1 MSGHKLSTTITRLP
15 LMSVQSQ
22 SRVTGLH
29 PSMPS
34 SPERYFPDGRVH
46 RRWITSGQTA
56 GMAALQVEGISFRY
70 TGANALSEVTFT
82 VGPGVTALLGVNGA
96 GKSTLMSICAGLLTP
111 KTGAV
116 HIASHALYSRTHRR
130 AALAAVSLM
139 PQATSFPA
147 NLTARDVVTYL
158 GWLRGLPRSA
168 ASARAE
174 ECLVA
179 VGLHEVADRKCGTFS
194 GGMTRRLA
202 LAQALVSQ
210 PEVILL
216 DEPSTGLDPQQRR
229 GMVELI
235 RALPATVL
243 LSSHVVEDVE
253 DLAAHVIVLDGGRV
267 VFDGTTAALTEG
279 IEVTGRRS
287 AVEAGFLRAIAAE
300 STHPDGAP
308 GTPGARERGA
318 R

>member
-1 MSGHKLSTTITRLP
+1 
-15 LMSVQSQ
+15 
-22 SRVTGLH
+22 
-29 PSMPS
+29 
-34 SPERYFPDGRVH
+34 
-46 RRWITSGQTA
+46 
-56 GMAALQVEGISFRY
+56 MAALRVEDVSFKY
-70 TGANALSEVTFT
+70 SGTTALSEVTFT
-82 VGPGVTALLGVNGA
+82 AEPGVTALLGVNGA

-116 HIASHALYSRTHRR
+116 HIASHALYSRAHRR
-130 AALAAVSLM
+130 SALAAVSLM

-158 GWLRGLPRSA
+158 GWLRGLSRRVASTRA
-168 ASARAE
+168 A
-174 ECLVA
+174 ECLAA
-179 VGLHEVADRKCGTFS
+179 VGLHDVADRKCGSLS
-194 GGMTRRLA
+194 GGMARRLA
-202 LAQALVSQ
+202 LAQALVSE

-253 DLAAHVIVLDGGRV
+253 DLATHVIVLHGGRV
-267 VFDGTTAALTEG
+267 VFDGTTAALTDG

-287 AVEAGFLRAIAAE
+287 AVEAGFLRAIAASPDT
-300 STHPDGAP
+300 STGAS
-308 GTPGARERGA
+308 AQREGPHR
-318 R
+318 